1 MRYPVAQTSF
11 VIRLFVAVILCGLLG
26 FGQVEGSNE
35 TLGSLEQTMS
45 ERPGWDH
52 DPSEVAYVAA
62 RCGAL
67 VTMLGGYLKENS
79 SKPKDELNGTRL
91 IERGQL
97 ITRSAFY
104 AGMLVKM
111 DAEASLHRS
120 AELIKRYGELISSNK
135 RLYNNVFHEPVESD
149 FKFCMGLENNFI
161 QIVEMFDQAMKSKK

>member
-1 MRYPVAQTSF
+1 MRYWLAQKSLAT
-11 VIRLFVAVILCGLLG
+11 RLFEAVILCGLIG
-26 FGQVEGSNE
+26 FGQAEGSNQS
-35 TLGSLEQTMS
+35 LGSLKQTLS
-45 ERPGWDH
+45 ERPGWDN

-79 SKPKDELNGTRL
+79 SKPEDELNGSRL
-91 IERGQL
+91 IERGEL

-104 AGMLVKM
+104 MGMLVKM

-149 FKFCMGLENNFI
+149 FEFCLGLENNFI
-161 QIVEMFDQAMKSKK
+161 KIIELFDQAIKSKK

>member
-1 MRYPVAQTSF
+1 MRYPLAQTRF
-11 VIRLFVAVILCGLLG
+11 VSRPFMAVILCGLVG
-26 FGQVEGSNE
+26 FGQAEGSNQP
-35 TLGSLEQTMS
+35 LGSLKQTMS

-79 SKPKDELNGTRL
+79 SKPKDELNGSRL
-91 IERGQL
+91 IERGEL

-104 AGMLVKM
+104 TGMLVKM

-120 AELIKRYGELISSNK
+120 AELVKSYAELISSNK
-135 RLYNNVFHEPVESD
+135 RLYNNIFHEPVLSD
-149 FKFCMGLENNFI
+149 FEFCLGLENNFI